1 MKTTK
6 CSDEDLM
13 KALQQGDPSA
23 LVALYERHA
32 NKVWSYLKKRVPS
45 DRVDDLFQDCFVKI
59 VEKKNMWGNQ
69 PFVLWLYVLLRNI
82 VIDFYRDEK
91 VEKRMLERISFN
103 LETISGDR
111 FDEIVSKLSPDSSKL
126 IKEYFNEG
134 LSYKELSD
142 RYKMSEVSLRKRLSR
157 AINILKKGESH
168 ER

>member
-1 MKTTK
+1 
-6 CSDEDLM
+6 
-13 KALQQGDPSA
+13 
-23 LVALYERHA
+23 
-32 NKVWSYLKKRVPS
+32 
-45 DRVDDLFQDCFVKI
+45 
-59 VEKKNMWGNQ
+59 
-69 PFVLWLYVLLRNI
+69 

-91 VEKRMLERISFN
+91 VEKRMLEKISFN

-111 FDEIVSKLSPDSSKL
+111 FDEIVSKLSPDASKL
-126 IKEYFNEG
+126 VKEYFNEG